1 MESILPTFMI
11 TPESLMTT
19 KTPISELS
27 RLTTFM
33 SATLKL
39 LSASTQTPEVRTD
52 RVPLLP
58 LMRSS

>member
-1 MESILPTFMI
+1 
-11 TPESLMTT
+11 MTT